1 MSNPSFLYAFFHNET
16 VDRSEKGLVNVPK
29 DPRDWPEEWKKIEY
43 KTYHLFQPVALPQET
58 ECGLWDLLL
67 KRRSSTAHFGN
78 NVWTIEKLSSVLR
91 CGYGLQGDSRLGKRQ
106 EHRTVPSAGKRYPL
120 EIYVFLFKPIGS
132 VRAGIYHYGVK
143 KHALEILVQR
153 TFSKEEIAAISPQEF
168 LYESWGMIC
177 MTGLFKRTTSKYGSR
192 GYRFVLLE
200 AGHVAQ
206 NMLLAGTEKGVNL
219 IPVGGTNE
227 NVIEGMM
234 GLGTL
239 EERIVYTLFL

>member
-1 MSNPSFLYAFFHNET
+1 M
-16 VDRSEKGLVNVPK
+16 
-29 DPRDWPEEWKKIEY
+29 
-43 KTYHLFQPVALPQET
+43 
-58 ECGLWDLLL
+58 WDLL

-153 TFSKEEIAAISPQEF
+153 TF
-168 LYESWGMIC
+168 
-177 MTGLFKRTTSKYGSR
+177 FKRDARQFHRKNFYTN
-192 GYRFVLLE
+192 
-200 AGHVAQ
+200 H
-206 NMLLAGTEKGVNL
+206 
-219 IPVGGTNE
+219 GG
-227 NVIEGMM
+227 
-234 GLGTL
+234 
-239 EERIVYTLFL
+239 